1 MDALIGL
8 VDGWAGFLSL
18 AFFGDLLMILAAGVG
33 FAMVARAALRAPV
46 RPFMRWLALVG
57 ALVFFGLILAKGLG
71 FLG

>member
-18 AFFGDLLMILAAGVG
+18 AFFGDVLMILAAAAG

-46 RPFMRWLALVG
+46 RPFTRRLTLLAS
-57 ALVFFGLILAKGLG
+57 LVFFGLILAKGLG

>member
-1 MDALIGL
+1 METLIGL

-18 AFFGDLLMILAAGVG
+18 AFFGDVLLVLAAGAG

-46 RPFMRWLALVG
+46 RPFTRRLALV
-57 ALVFFGLILAKGLG
+57 AACVFFGLILAKGLG

>member
-1 MDALIGL
+1 VDALIGL

-18 AFFGDLLMILAAGVG
+18 AFFRDVLLVLAAGVG

-46 RPFMRWLALVG
+46 RPFTRRLALIG
-57 ALVFFGLILAKGLG
+57 ALTIFGLILAKGLG

>member
-18 AFFGDLLMILAAGVG
+18 AFFGDLLLILAAATG

-46 RPFMRWLALVG
+46 RPFTRRLTLLAS
-57 ALVFFGLILAKGLG
+57 LVFFGLILAKGLG